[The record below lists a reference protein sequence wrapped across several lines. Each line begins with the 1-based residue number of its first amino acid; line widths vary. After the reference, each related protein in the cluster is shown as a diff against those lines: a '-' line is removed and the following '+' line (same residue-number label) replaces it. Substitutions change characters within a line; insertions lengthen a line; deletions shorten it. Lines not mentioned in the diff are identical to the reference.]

1 MDEENLPPRSRKIS
15 ISQMDQTQLKN
26 QLKHY
31 HSLKLSLP
39 LYSFEEYKKETHS
52 EVLEEIQTDIGNIK
66 QLSKIHRFI
75 LCFLPVLNYE
85 VSHSLLL
92 SICNHFSELLSKNT
106 IPIIIHKYDDDDFV
120 EIIYKLQHPMAS
132 HLISLNID
140 ENILKI
146 LGLTDEKGTNV
157 TGGPFRTIMKV
168 NNDLKKKDRVMK
180 KFGIF
185 IIEDE
190 RIVHKIQSNEDLISS
205 QFGVLVQDLVVKVT
219 NPQFFILNMKSLFLE
234 IEFSELKEIE
244 NEFKKNLFNQET
256 KETEFDWFL
265 KNSRKFLFFK
275 SFNIKYEKIYFLYL
289 FEEIKIF
296 KSICIDCKRSVDAK
310 FIFNN
315 YLSPE
320 TSLFPE
326 LTDELIKKFQYDKLE
341 KVVLDLSPGKKPISF
356 NQRDFTEKK
365 KYLPEMRK
373 LEIKNLKELFEFQN
387 HSAKDF
393 STSMNLFD
401 EILVFL
407 KEKLKE
413 IYTKRFLNSLE
424 FQVMMDFTKNEKKF
438 VQRVD
443 YVYNDDTLNYDDLNT
458 VHLCDSYCELFE
470 KSKSIFSPRLH
481 VQNTPRG
488 NNE

>member
-1 MDEENLPPRSRKIS
+1 MDEDYLPRSRKIS

-26 QLKHY
+26 QLKQY

-39 LYSFEEYKKETHS
+39 LYSFEEFKKETHS

-66 QLSKIHRFI
+66 QLSKLHRFI

-92 SICNHFSELLSKNT
+92 SICNHFVELLSKNT
-106 IPIIIHKYDDDDFV
+106 IPIIIHEYDNDDFV

-132 HLISLNID
+132 NLISLNID
-140 ENILKI
+140 ENSLKK
-146 LGLTDEKGTNV
+146 LGLTDDKDKNV
-157 TGGPFRTIMKV
+157 SGGAFRTIMKV
-168 NNDLKKKDRVMK
+168 TGDLKRKDKSMK

-190 RIVHKIQSNEDLISS
+190 RIVQKIQSNEDLISN

-219 NPQFFILNMKSLFLE
+219 NPQFFILNMKSLFLD
-234 IEFSELKEIE
+234 IDFSKLKEIE

-275 SFNIKYEKIYFLYL
+275 SFNIKYEKIHFLYL

-296 KSICIDCKRSVDAK
+296 KSISNDFKRSFDAK
-310 FIFNN
+310 FIFNY
-315 YLSPE
+315 YLSPQ

-326 LTDELIKKFQYDKLE
+326 LTDELIKKFKYDKLE
-341 KVVLDLSPGKKPISF
+341 KVVLDISPKKPITF
-356 NQRDFTEKK
+356 NQRDFSEKK
-365 KYLPEMRK
+365 KYLPEMKK
-373 LEIKNLKELFEFQN
+373 LKIKNLKELFEFQS

-393 STSMNLFD
+393 SSSKHLFD
-401 EILVFL
+401 EILVYL

-413 IYTKRFLNSLE
+413 IYSKRFLNSLE
-424 FQVMMDFTKNEKKF
+424 FQVMMDFTKNENKF
-438 VQRVD
+438 IQRVD

-458 VHLCDSYCELFE
+458 VHLCDSYCEIFE
-470 KSKSIFSPRLH
+470 KSKTIFSPRLH
-481 VQNTPRG
+481 VLVQNTPREG
-488 NNE
+488 NE